1 MDDIIKIVKS
11 LEKSVLLIAGVTE
24 TVKREIK
31 KQEDRFLG
39 AMIAPMAFPLMQP
52 VASLVINAITGKGAI
67 KAGKGQKGGSL
78 PSLLA
83 LHLMVKAITGRDII
97 KWIIWIKVFCLAPF
111 LNKY

>member
-52 VASLVINAITGKGAI
+52 VASLVINANWKR
-67 KAGKGQKGGSL
+67 S
-78 PSLLA
+78 
-83 LHLMVKAITGRDII
+83 H
-97 KWIIWIKVFCLAPF
+97 
-111 LNKY
+111 